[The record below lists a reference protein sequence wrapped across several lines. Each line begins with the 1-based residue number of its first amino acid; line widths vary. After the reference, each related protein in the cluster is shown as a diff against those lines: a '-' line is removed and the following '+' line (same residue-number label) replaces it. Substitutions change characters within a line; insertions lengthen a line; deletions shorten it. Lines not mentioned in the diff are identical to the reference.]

1 MKPIITILD
10 ERLAQVGSTVDF
22 NGHADE
28 KSYCLGAHTFE
39 LPEGIDYS
47 LVLTNAGQG
56 ILVSGMIHTS
66 VIGVCDRCLDPANFS
81 IASEVDEFYLFEAPE
96 AHDALDEDEDT
107 FELVGDDNT
116 IDLTSAISSS
126 LLMETP
132 YTVLCS
138 EDCRGLCCECGQ
150 NLNQGSCQHA
160 SPVLREDEARHASSP
175 FASLAALKDELAA
188 RESAH
193 TSRQES

>member
-28 KSYCLGAHTFE
+28 KDYCLGAHTFE

-56 ILVSGMIHTS
+56 ILVSGMVRAS
-66 VIGVCDRCLDPANFS
+66 VRGVCDRCLDTATFS
-81 IASEVDEFYLFEAPE
+81 IASEVDEYYLFEEPE
-96 AHDALDEDEDT
+96 VHAALDDDEDVY
-107 FELVGDDNT
+107 ELVGADNT
-116 IDLTSAISSS
+116 IDLTSAINSS

-138 EDCRGLCCECGQ
+138 DTCQGLCCECGQ
-150 NLNQGSCQHA
+150 NLNQNSCPHM
-160 SPVLREDEARHASSP
+160 SRVLREDEALRASSP
-175 FASLAALKDELAA
+175 FSELAALKDKLVAQEAA
-188 RESAH
+188 HIS
-193 TSRQES
+193 TQDS